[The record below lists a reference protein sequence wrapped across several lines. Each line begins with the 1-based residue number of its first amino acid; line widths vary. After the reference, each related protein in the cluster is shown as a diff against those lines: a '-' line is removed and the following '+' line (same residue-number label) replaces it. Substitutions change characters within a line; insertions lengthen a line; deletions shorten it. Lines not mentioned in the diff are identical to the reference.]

1 MTTAPTLQNWT
12 TDLATALGLSPEVP
26 IKGLLEVARDAAHGV
41 ERPAAPITTFLVGL
55 AVGRGMSF
63 EQACGV
69 VSATLPAAPPEPPP
83 IACPPIA

>member
-1 MTTAPTLQNWT
+1 MTNPPTLQTWT
-12 TDLATALGLSPEVP
+12 ADLAVALGLSDEVP
-26 IKGLLEVARDAAHGV
+26 IKGLLDVARDAAHGV

-69 VSATLPAAPPEPPP
+69 VAATLPAAAPPTPP